1 MLAFDEADLSLFGD
15 WPDSC
20 VYRHGVATDCDL
32 EAAPEIKSAPVEDT
46 TQDDLRQLLNA
57 LTAELRE
64 QCRMY
69 QRMREVSEPLLSVAI
84 DETPGKQGRADVKAA
99 TESLSVVVRTLE
111 KIDVLQRQIAEE
123 RERNADRAEESE
135 DYDAAVA
142 FFLQRIDALAEQKAA
157 AICAARG
164 MSLDAAPEDA
174 E

>member
-1 MLAFDEADLSLFGD
+1 MGKKSSAALVVAWGVLVGGGFTLLARYAGASGD
-15 WPDSC
+15 
-20 VYRHGVATDCDL
+20 H
-32 EAAPEIKSAPVEDT
+32 
-46 TQDDLRQLLNA
+46 
-57 LTAELRE
+57 
-64 QCRMY
+64 
-69 QRMREVSEPLLSVAI
+69 
-84 DETPGKQGRADVKAA
+84 ADVAPWFPHG
-99 TESLSVVVRTLE
+99 SQIVRTLE